1 MLSSLDL
8 TELALAALI
17 LVVAFVVRGITG
29 FGSGLIAIPLLA
41 LMLPITTV
49 VPMVVLLD
57 YLASLTHGVRH
68 FQAIRWK
75 VLLPLLPFTLAGVT
89 AALYLLKTLDMALL
103 SRALGAFVF
112 LFGIYSLFTPQ
123 PRYRG
128 GPLLAI
134 PAGSLGGLVG
144 TLFGTGGPFYVIY
157 LQLRQLDKG
166 AFRATVAMVFLLDGG
181 FRLTGYILSG
191 FYNAQTLWLVAAATP
206 VMLLALFA
214 GGRIHTGISPL
225 SFRRAIGVVLLFS
238 GMALIL
244 KE

>member
-1 MLSSLDL
+1 MLTSLG
-8 TELALAALI
+8 LAEMLLAALI
-17 LVVAFVVRGITG
+17 IVVAFVVRGITG

-41 LMLPITTV
+41 LMLPVSTV

-57 YLASLTHGVRH
+57 YLASMSHGIHH
-68 FQAIRWK
+68 FRAIRWK
-75 VLLPLLPFTLAGVT
+75 VLLPLLPFTLAGVI
-89 AALYLLKTLDMALL
+89 AALYLLKSLDMVLL
-103 SRALGAFVF
+103 SKALGGFVF
-112 LFGIYSLFTPQ
+112 VFGIYSLFSRQ
-123 PRYRG
+123 PRYQG

-157 LQLRQLDKG
+157 LQLRQLDKT
-166 AFRATVAMVFLLDGG
+166 AFRATVAMIFLLDGG

-191 FYNAQTLWLVAAATP
+191 FYNPQTLWLVAAAMP

-214 GGRIHTGISPL
+214 GGQIHTGISPL
-225 SFRRAIGVVLLFS
+225 TFRRAIGVILLVS

-244 KE
+244 K